1 MVVLAAAPFVVC
13 SGCDDDLSRYF
24 PLAPGLSWRY
34 RVQLAQSS
42 GSAAADTAVV
52 TNLNPVT
59 LFSRSVVPQR
69 SELFGQTVVRFLAH
83 TATGVVEFAQQTGQ
97 NPPVARDPPDYL
109 LRVPVTVG
117 TNWSSTWESTQA
129 GAQTSL
135 PTVKTIAG
143 IRDTVMV
150 PAGTFAD
157 CLHMKIAGK
166 AEVGLPTGPVAIEVT
181 GDEWYAPHIGF
192 IKGAFREVVNQ
203 GQATSDLS
211 MSLEIFDSR
220 I

>member
-1 MVVLAAAPFVVC
+1 MVVLAAAPLVVC

-34 RVQLAQSS
+34 RVQLAQSN
-42 GSAAADTAVV
+42 GIAADAAVV